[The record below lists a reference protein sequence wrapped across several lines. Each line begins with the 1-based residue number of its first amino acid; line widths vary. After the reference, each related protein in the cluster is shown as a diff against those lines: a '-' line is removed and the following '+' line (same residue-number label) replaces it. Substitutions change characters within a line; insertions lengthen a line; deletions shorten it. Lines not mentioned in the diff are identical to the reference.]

1 MTEAKVF
8 PNGKSITRYLEQYYL
23 GFKDL
28 EYNYL
33 GDFYHVDQDEFDLEL
48 GSEIIKKILEDIVR
62 ENFLKTAATKEPIVS
77 SHSHNKEKSQ
87 DWEEKMRKGENS
99 LGNNETSSTS
109 KSGKSG
115 KSESKTKRHNRHTK
129 SKKKS
134 STQEKKKGKI
144 EEIPV
149 QTTSDDDLDKYF
161 AKQSRDL
168 KFYDFPKDVDIYET
182 LKKVGYVE
190 RLEVKWNYKSKEEHE
205 ELDDLNNKFSESLD
219 KMTNKTNQEEK
230 GTTST
235 EQDEVNENKKCVVTA
250 QG

>member
-87 DWEEKMRKGENS
+87 DWEEKMRS
-99 LGNNETSSTS
+99 L
-109 KSGKSG
+109 
-115 KSESKTKRHNRHTK
+115 
-129 SKKKS
+129 
-134 STQEKKKGKI
+134 EK
-144 EEIPV
+144 
-149 QTTSDDDLDKYF
+149 DLED
-161 AKQSRDL
+161 
-168 KFYDFPKDVDIYET
+168 
-182 LKKVGYVE
+182 
-190 RLEVKWNYKSKEEHE
+190 
-205 ELDDLNNKFSESLD
+205 
-219 KMTNKTNQEEK
+219 
-230 GTTST
+230 
-235 EQDEVNENKKCVVTA
+235 
-250 QG
+250 